1 MIDDF
6 LPFWIIL
13 LIVAVCDVAQHRI
26 PNRLLLLMIMLFLL
40 QLSIH
45 FSFEQLRVSLT
56 GGLALFL
63 CGLLL
68 YSVRA
73 MSAGDVKL
81 LGVVGLY
88 IGWGNLQPLAYYITL
103 SAGIV
108 GVTYICHH
116 CASHDGLGVKSY
128 FEQKVISVT
137 NISSNME
144 QAKPGIHS
152 RYKDKVTMP
161 FAPAVVIGLAMYSY
175 FN

>member
-6 LPFWIIL
+6 LPFWIVL
-13 LIVAVCDVAQHRI
+13 LIVAVCDVSQHRI
-26 PNRLLLLMIMLFLL
+26 PNRLLLLMIVLFFL
-40 QLSIH
+40 QLSTQ

-56 GGLALFL
+56 GSLALFSF
-63 CGLLL
+63 GLFL
-68 YSVRA
+68 YFVRA

-88 IGWGNLQPLAYYITL
+88 IGWGNLQSMAYYITIA
-103 SAGIV
+103 AGIV
-108 GVTYICHH
+108 GVTYIFHH
-116 CASHDGLGVKSY
+116 FASHNWLGIKGY
-128 FEQKVISVT
+128 FDQKVISVA

-144 QAKPGIHS
+144 QAKSRVHS

>member
-6 LPFWIIL
+6 LPFWIVL
-13 LIVAVCDVAQHRI
+13 LIIAVCDVSQHRI
-26 PNRLLLLMIMLFLL
+26 PNRLLILMIMLFFL
-40 QLSIH
+40 QLSIQ
-45 FSFEQLRVSLT
+45 FSFEQLRISLI

-63 CGLLL
+63 FGLLL
-68 YSVRA
+68 YFVRA

-81 LGVVGLY
+81 LGVIGLY
-88 IGWGNLQPLAYYITL
+88 VGWGNLQLIAYYITI

-116 CASHDGLGVKSY
+116 FASHNWLGVRGY
-128 FEQKVISVT
+128 FEQKVISVA
-137 NISSNME
+137 NISSNLE
-144 QAKPGIHS
+144 QAGSGNGS
-152 RYKDKVTMP
+152 RYKNKVTMP